1 MRSLPPT
8 VLNHWKMRIGKRHVF
23 KSVVI
28 LTFCSLRESLRANG
42 NTFFF
47 LGTNQVSVIL
57 SLSGMYCYSL
67 VKYKLVFILRH
78 FRNNSH
84 YFILYMCSWLYHK
97 LHILN
102 YQVILHSI

>member
-8 VLNHWKMRIGKRHVF
+8 VLNHWKMHIGKRHVF
-23 KSVVI
+23 KSVLI
-28 LTFCSLRESLRANG
+28 RTYCSLRESLRANG

-47 LGTNQVSVIL
+47 LGTNQSSVIL

-67 VKYKLVFILRH
+67 VKYKLVCVLNILGITAIIL
-78 FRNNSH
+78 F
-84 YFILYMCSWLYHK
+84 LYMCSWLYHK